1 MPIGVLEIDL
11 YIPHS
16 SSLKEKRY
24 VLRSIKDRVKKFN
37 VSVAEIDA
45 QDLWQRSKL
54 MVAVV
59 SNDSSI
65 ANSIL
70 SKVIGTIEQEKRVH
84 VLDYTL
90 RFL

>member
-1 MPIGVLEIDL
+1 
-11 YIPHS
+11 
-16 SSLKEKRY
+16 LKEKRY

-37 VSVAEIDA
+37 VSIAEVDA
-45 QDLWQRSKL
+45 QDLWQRARL

-59 SNDSSI
+59 SSDSGI

-70 SKVIGTIEQEKRVH
+70 SKVMNTIEQERRVH

>member
-24 VLRSIKDRVKKFN
+24 VLRSIKDKVKKFN
-37 VSVAEIDA
+37 VSVAEVDA
-45 QDLWQRSKL
+45 QDLWQRSRL

-59 SNDSSI
+59 SNDSSL

-70 SKVIGTIEQEKRVH
+70 SKVIGTIEQEKRVQ

>member
-37 VSVAEIDA
+37 VSVAEVDA
-45 QDLWQRSKL
+45 QDLWQRSRL

-59 SNDSSI
+59 SNDSSL

-70 SKVIGTIEQEKRVH
+70 SKVIGTIEQEKRVQ